1 MATLKKKMDLDEQ
14 LVNRVIELYPGIS
27 LTFLVEALLR
37 SLIAQTEAIHFSLP
51 TIIQKSTRD
60 AKDEISLSSE
70 I

>member
-51 TIIQKSTRD
+51 AIIQKSTRD